1 MTIATLDATRRIL
14 SVAACSFDVFDTF
27 LIRACTTPDGVF
39 ERTYELSRISKT
51 CPNVSDSFVQH
62 RMQAEARARRD
73 ARERRGSA
81 EVHIREIYSL
91 FPFRLFG
98 LDRASLDDLVA
109 AEYRAEQELC
119 RANYEMLQK
128 YS

>member
-1 MTIATLDATRRIL
+1 MQGIAGMTIATVDAPRRAL
-14 SVAACSFDVFDTF
+14 NTSACSFDVFDTF

-39 ERTYELSRISKT
+39 ERTYALSRISKT
-51 CPNVSDSFVQH
+51 CPNVSDNFVQH

-73 ARERRGSA
+73 AREHSGSA

-98 LDRASLDDLVA
+98 LERTSLEHLVA

-119 RANYEMLQK
+119 RANY
-128 YS
+128 